1 MYLWLP
7 AACDVWRHV
16 ELIVVHSGEGTSSCR
31 RSRWQEQ
38 EGIGT
43 GTDLAATPTAIGC
56 TVRLVTGINQ
66 FCFSNRRS
74 KKSNLKSK
82 SVEVEVS
89 TCRRLKSM
97 VILRF
102 LRVLRHN
109 WKRSRCDTLKGI
121 PQVVADTLL
130 FWQRNNFTNELI
142 RVRVVR
148 SGIELFGWFMLERWT
163 AIPWPKKAQSSAA
176 NK

>member
-1 MYLWLP
+1 LCCFLPVYLWLP

-16 ELIVVHSGEGTSSCR
+16 ELIVVHSDEGISSCR
-31 RSRWQEQ
+31 RSRWRGGAQRSKQ

-102 LRVLRHN
+102 SRVLRHN

-130 FWQRNNFTNELI
+130 FLATQQLRQRVN
-142 RVRVVR
+142 
-148 SGIELFGWFMLERWT
+148 
-163 AIPWPKKAQSSAA
+163 
-176 NK
+176 